1 MKQTNLKMT
10 FVNKIWYFI
19 FFSLVFLVLTT
30 NLSVLTLGSFFQ
42 ENEKNGILAYELQ
55 QLYIVPNAEPKEFN
69 FNNVWYVNKN
79 MLHCRVDNVS
89 KDYKLTEALEKNG
102 WRRFGKYYAKNNL
115 VARISQQDQGVT
127 IDIYYK

>member
-55 QLYIVPNAEPKEFN
+55 QLYIIPNSEPKEFN

-79 MLHCRVDNVS
+79 MLHCRVANVS